1 MKSLLISGAYYPP
14 QVGGLS
20 QFMSKLATTL
30 GRERVCCLTGV
41 PQANRTTANNGGPS
55 VYRFPTAFS
64 ESKYVK
70 ALGWSAA
77 ITQIMIQERP
87 QAVLLGSIDDG
98 HLGLT
103 LRRWFK
109 LPLVVIAAGNEIL
122 DVIEERWPKPLEAL
136 QTADKVV
143 AISNYTASFVQRAG
157 VSPDKIEIVY
167 PGFDSSR
174 FRPLPPNP
182 SLRQKLLKERQQ
194 DRVILSVG
202 NLVDRKGHDT
212 TIRALA
218 KLLPSLPDVTYL
230 IVGEGPYR
238 PQLEALA
245 AELNVQDHVV
255 FAGRQADADLAE
267 VYALSDLFV
276 MASREQLEAK
286 DVEGFGIVY
295 LEAAACEKPVV
306 GGRSGGV
313 PEAVVDG
320 VTGLLVDPLNV
331 DELGEAMRRLLTDSD
346 LATRLGQQGKLRA
359 TTEFT
364 WEQAAEQIQAIIEQA
379 YRENRKKE
387 E

>member
-1 MKSLLISGAYYPP
+1 
-14 QVGGLS
+14 
-20 QFMSKLATTL
+20 
-30 GRERVCCLTGV
+30 
-41 PQANRTTANNGGPS
+41 
-55 VYRFPTAFS
+55 
-64 ESKYVK
+64 
-70 ALGWSAA
+70 
-77 ITQIMIQERP
+77 
-87 QAVLLGSIDDG
+87 
-98 HLGLT
+98 
-103 LRRWFK
+103 
-109 LPLVVIAAGNEIL
+109 
-122 DVIEERWPKPLEAL
+122 
-136 QTADKVV
+136 
-143 AISNYTASFVQRAG
+143 
-157 VSPDKIEIVY
+157 
-167 PGFDSSR
+167 
-174 FRPLPPNP
+174 
-182 SLRQKLLKERQQ
+182 
-194 DRVILSVG
+194 
-202 NLVDRKGHDT
+202 
-212 TIRALA
+212 
-218 KLLPSLPDVTYL
+218 LLPSLPEVTYL